1 MFAARRRICVLSQ
14 RELFQRNRYYALAA
28 GWNSQPFQEN
38 VTEARVSDQLVSSH
52 SRLYL
57 LIVLVFFFRMLDE

>member
-1 MFAARRRICVLSQ
+1 VFAACRRICMLSQ
-14 RELFQRNRYYALAA
+14 RELFQRNRYYVLVA
-28 GWNSQPFQEN
+28 GWNSQPFQEH

-57 LIVLVFFFRMLDE
+57 LIVLVFFFKMLDE